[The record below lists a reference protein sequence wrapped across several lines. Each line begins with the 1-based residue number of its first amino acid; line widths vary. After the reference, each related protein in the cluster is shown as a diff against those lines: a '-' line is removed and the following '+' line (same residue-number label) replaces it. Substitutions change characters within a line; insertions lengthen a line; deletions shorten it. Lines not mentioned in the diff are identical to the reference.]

1 MSVRFNFYVYGGGQ
15 WFSMAGSKL
24 AVFFNYLNEIKPKIL
39 KYIITRIILSLK
51 YFEIIFIPAYLQNFG
66 QQSRQGSI
74 ERMTDSYMKHECKK
88 RSPDWFF
95 PCTKRLFYVGIT
107 YEWFMSCIL
116 CGKWIAQRTEH
127 RFVLTGICV
136 LYVKGKIKITSL
148 FHRLIALEEIAD
160 QAIYW
165 NPTSGLQST
174 LSKTDTFGTGTKC
187 PS

>member
-1 MSVRFNFYVYGGGQ
+1 MSDLWV
-15 WFSMAGSKL
+15 
-24 AVFFNYLNEIKPKIL
+24 VFCVEK
-39 KYIITRIILSLK
+39 
-51 YFEIIFIPAYLQNFG
+51 G
-66 QQSRQGSI
+66 
-74 ERMTDSYMKHECKK
+74 
-88 RSPDWFF
+88 
-95 PCTKRLFYVGIT
+95 
-107 YEWFMSCIL
+107 
-116 CGKWIAQRTEH
+116 IAQQAEH
-127 RFVLTGICV
+127 CFVLTGICV